1 VLAFGS
7 APHAASGAALD
18 TTFSKNLGTL
28 INARFHMCEYLH
40 HVRGLQGV
48 LARNQ
53 ECFKPEFLV
62 HEQDFSKTR
71 QEKA

>member
-1 VLAFGS
+1 
-7 APHAASGAALD
+7 
-18 TTFSKNLGTL
+18 
-28 INARFHMCEYLH
+28 MCEYLH

-71 QEKA
+71 QETA

>member
-18 TTFSKNLGTL
+18 TTSSKNLGTL
-28 INARFHMCEYLH
+28 INARFRMCEYRH

-48 LARNQ
+48 LARNR
-53 ECFKPEFLV
+53 ERFKLVFLV

-71 QEKA
+71 QETA